1 MAVAGS
7 KGDRERE
14 VDKYKYLFKHL
25 LVPSLLFSHWWKQV
39 TLLSSGSKWEQTA
52 KAGLREAITWGH
64 ECNRSVTFGSLN

>member
-7 KGDRERE
+7 KGDGERE

-25 LVPSLLFSHWWKQV
+25 LVPRLLFSHWWKQV

-52 KAGLREAITWGH
+52 KAGLR
-64 ECNRSVTFGSLN
+64 